1 MKLLLSAIVLA
12 LLMTF
17 SLSAG
22 PAMATSGTINLPSD
36 GGPPPPLTP
45 PPPVETVG
53 SAPGAISEHQPP
65 ATESGGGLLTA
76 LASGENIENLSAG
89 QRAQALQ
96 QYLLGTILDVGFS
109 PSEEEVLAALEEFL
123 PPPDT
128 GPIKTAAYAVSAE
141 LLVERAVLLL
151 PTAAANIVFRVIQS
165 YPEQA
170 EAIVTAAVT
179 AAPDQK
185 GAIVAAAKQAAP
197 AQAAAIE
204 KAAEAALPDPATA
217 PATAGPQQAPVIN
230 INPMVTEYP
239 GTTARDDGP
248 AITPGPPG
256 EQPPTSPFVP

>member
-12 LLMTF
+12 LLTTL

-36 GGPPPPLTP
+36 GGPLPPLTP

-53 SAPGAISEHQPP
+53 SAPVAISEQQPP
-65 ATESGGGLLTA
+65 ATGPDDGLLSA
-76 LASGENIENLSAG
+76 LASGENTENLSAE

-96 QYLLGTILDVGFS
+96 QYLLGTIPNVGFS
-109 PSEEEVLAALEEFL
+109 PTEEEVLAALEEFL
-123 PPPDT
+123 PPPVA
-128 GPIKTAAYAVSAE
+128 GPITTTAYAVFDADPIT
-141 LLVERAVLLL
+141 RAVLLL
-151 PTAAANIVFRVIQS
+151 PAAAANIVSRVVQS

-230 INPMVTEYP
+230 INPLVTEAP
-239 GTTARDDGP
+239 GTTNRDDGP

-256 EQPPTSPFVP
+256 EQRPTSPFVP